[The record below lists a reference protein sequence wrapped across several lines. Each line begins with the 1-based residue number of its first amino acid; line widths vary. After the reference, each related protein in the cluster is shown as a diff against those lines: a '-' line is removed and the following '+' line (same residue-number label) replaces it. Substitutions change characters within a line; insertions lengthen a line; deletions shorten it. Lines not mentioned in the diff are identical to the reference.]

1 MPISLNS
8 LSEEDLHAL
17 EEGGREPILYKGS
30 ELEFIY
36 NKLSLGKGKLYI
48 MEKRVIWVVNKKE
61 RKKEKVTNFNQLV
74 TNSAYLNHYEKNR
87 NFYLHLLNEVDNICV
102 DSSNI
107 ALHAI
112 TSDKKICSDSCVYI
126 QLNGDMSHSYE
137 SDKYGVTDLG
147 SIGGEILQKGD
158 NTKGRSK
165 DADSVKLASY
175 NENGDGDVD
184 GDGDGDGDGN
194 GEDEDSYDETITP
207 EILIVSR
214 NHSVDDIIFRQLSN
228 MDNSVNG
235 QEDEEDDDEGGE
247 YNDGEEYTDG
257 EDAEET
263 KA

>member
-17 EEGGREPILYKGS
+17 EEGGTEPILYKGS

-36 NKLSLGKGKLYI
+36 NKLNLGKGKLYI
-48 MEKRVIWVVNKKE
+48 LEKRVIWVVNKKE
-61 RKKEKVTNFNQLV
+61 HKKEKVTSFNHLV

-87 NFYLHLLNEVDNICV
+87 KFYLHLLNEVDNICV

-147 SIGGEILQKGD
+147 SVGGGILQKGD
-158 NTKGRSK
+158 NPNGRSK
-165 DADSVKLASY
+165 DADSVELASY
-175 NENGDGDVD
+175 NENGNSGGDD
-184 GDGDGDGDGN
+184 D
-194 GEDEDSYDETITP
+194 EEDSYDETITP

-235 QEDEEDDDEGGE
+235 QGDEEDDDEGGE
-247 YNDGEEYTDG
+247 YNDREEYTDG
-257 EDAEET
+257 EDAEER